1 MNRYSPVQNKL
12 GRRYIGFLTAAGFL
26 SEGAIDAHSIII
38 VTIIMFIAIADDC
51 HY

>member
-1 MNRYSPVQNKL
+1 MNRYSPVHSKL

-26 SEGAIDAHSIII
+26 LEGAIDDSIII
-38 VTIIMFIAIADDC
+38 VTIIKFIAIADDC